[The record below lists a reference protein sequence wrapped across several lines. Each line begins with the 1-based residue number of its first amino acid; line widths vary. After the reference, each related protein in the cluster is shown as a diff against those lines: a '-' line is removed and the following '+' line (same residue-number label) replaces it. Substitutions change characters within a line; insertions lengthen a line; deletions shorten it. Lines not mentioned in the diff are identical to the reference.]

1 MQRSV
6 KKDIKQFENKKLNHC
21 FEHWIE
27 RKFWFDL
34 V

>member
-6 KKDIKQFENKKLNHC
+6 KRDIKQFENKKHC
-21 FEHWIE
+21 FEHWNE